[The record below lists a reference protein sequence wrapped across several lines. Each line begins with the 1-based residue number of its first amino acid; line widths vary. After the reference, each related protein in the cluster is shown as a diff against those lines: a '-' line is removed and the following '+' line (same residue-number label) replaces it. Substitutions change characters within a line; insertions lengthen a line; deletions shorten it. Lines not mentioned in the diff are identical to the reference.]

1 MNEQKHNLK
10 GGTNMRK
17 NYENINDLNEIMN
30 DANDLIVD
38 RIKHLHQLEERGI
51 NPYPYKFKEVT
62 HSNYIINNFDSIDE
76 EQVLTVAGRIMLM
89 RNMGNATFLNIRD
102 QEGDIQVYL
111 SKSILGAEKYEE
123 IKFFDIGDIIGF
135 EGNVFRTKTGEIT
148 IKAKELSL
156 LTKAIRPLPEKHH
169 GIQDADLRQRHR
181 SLDMIMNNEVRER
194 FINRA
199 RGMAAIR
206 EYMNTLNFVE
216 AETPILDT
224 KYGGG
229 EAKPFVTN
237 VNAMDCEV
245 YMNVSPELYLKR
257 LMVGGIERVYTMGRS
272 FRNEGIDRT
281 HYPEFTLFEC
291 YMAYADYNDMM
302 VLMENLYEYVFV
314 KVNGTTKI
322 VYDGVEIDFKAP
334 WKRATMCELV
344 KLDTELDVLNL
355 SKDDMI
361 KAIASKGLLIDC
373 KDFESMSKGDI
384 IMELFDAYSASKLQ
398 QPTFVIDFPA
408 ESSPL
413 CKLHR
418 ENGDLIERFEPYA
431 FGVEL
436 GNAYSELNDPLRQ
449 RILLHEQA
457 SKLRAGLE
465 TASPMD
471 EEFAL
476 AIDVGMPPAGGL
488 GIGIDRMMMF
498 LTNSYSIKDV
508 IAFPLMK
515 R

>member
-1 MNEQKHNLK
+1 
-10 GGTNMRK
+10 
-17 NYENINDLNEIMN
+17 
-30 DANDLIVD
+30 
-38 RIKHLHQLEERGI
+38 
-51 NPYPYKFKEVT
+51 
-62 HSNYIINNFDSIDE
+62 
-76 EQVLTVAGRIMLM
+76 
-89 RNMGNATFLNIRD
+89 
-102 QEGDIQVYL
+102 
-111 SKSILGAEKYEE
+111 
-123 IKFFDIGDIIGF
+123 
-135 EGNVFRTKTGEIT
+135 
-148 IKAKELSL
+148 
-156 LTKAIRPLPEKHH
+156 
-169 GIQDADLRQRHR
+169 
-181 SLDMIMNNEVRER
+181 
-194 FINRA
+194 
-199 RGMAAIR
+199 
-206 EYMNTLNFVE
+206 VE

-245 YMNVSPELYLKR
+245 FMNVSPELYLKR
-257 LMVGGIERVYTMGRS
+257 LMVGGIERVFTMGRS

-302 VLMENLYEYVFV
+302 ELMENLYEYVFL
-314 KVNGTTKI
+314 KVNGSTKI
-322 VYDGVEIDFKAP
+322 VYDDVEIDFKAP
-334 WKRATMCELV
+334 WRRASMCELV
-344 KLDTELDVLNL
+344 MQDTGLDVLNL
-355 SKDDMI
+355 DKEVI
-361 KAIASKGLLIDC
+361 LQAIAANNLLSDKIEEGMDI
-373 KDFESMSKGDI
+373 ESMSKGEI
-384 IMELFDAYSASKLQ
+384 IMELFDAYCASKLM
-398 QPTFVIDFPA
+398 QPTFVKDFPA

-418 ENGDLIERFEPYA
+418 ENTDLIERFEPYA

-471 EEFAL
+471 EEFAV
-476 AIDVGMPPAGGL
+476 AIDTGLPPAGGL

>member
-1 MNEQKHNLK
+1 
-10 GGTNMRK
+10 MRE
-17 NYENINDLNEIMN
+17 NYENINSLSEIMN
-30 DANDLIVD
+30 DANDFMVD
-38 RIKHLHQLEERGI
+38 RIRHLNQLEKRGV
-51 NPYPYKFKEVT
+51 NPYPYKFKEVV
-62 HSNYIINNFDSIDE
+62 HSSSIIENYDNITELQMF
-76 EQVLTVAGRIMLM
+76 TVAGRVMLL
-89 RNMGNATFLNIRD
+89 RNMGNVAFLNIRD

-111 SKSILGAEKYEE
+111 NKSTLGAEKYEL
-123 IKFFDIGDIIGF
+123 IKLFDIGDIIGF
-135 EGNVFRTKTGEIT
+135 EGSVFKTKTGEIT
-148 IKAKELSL
+148 IKATDFTF
-156 LTKAIRPLPEKHH
+156 LTKAIRPLPEKYH

-181 SLDMIMNNEVRER
+181 SLDMIMNNDVRKR

-199 RGMAAIR
+199 KAMAAIR
-206 EYMNTLNFVE
+206 EFMNNLDFVE

-237 VNAMDCEV
+237 VNAMDLEV

-302 VLMENLYEYVFV
+302 ELMENLYEFVFL
-314 KVNGTTKI
+314 KVNGSTKI
-322 VYDGVEIDFKAP
+322 IYDNVEIDFKAP
-334 WKRATMCELV
+334 WKRATMCDLV
-344 KLDTELDVLNL
+344 KLDTGLDVINL
-355 SKDDMI
+355 SKEDI
-361 KAIASKGLLIDC
+361 IQAICSKGLLTDKADMC
-373 KDFESMSKGDI
+373 LDYTSLSKGDI

-398 QPTFVIDFPA
+398 QPTFVTDFPA

-418 ENGDLIERFEPYA
+418 ENADLIERFEPYA

-449 RILLHEQA
+449 RMLLNEQA
-457 SKLRAGLE
+457 NKLRAGLE

-471 EEFAL
+471 EEFAV
-476 AIDVGMPPAGGL
+476 AIDTGMPPAGGL

-498 LTNSYSIKDV
+498 LTNAYSIKDV